1 MNTPI
6 IQYILSHYRPVLEI
20 SIMTV
25 FFYFILVFIR
35 GTRAVQVVK
44 GLIVLAFIF
53 FLAQKLH
60 LVTINWLLT
69 RFFAFS
75 IIACL
80 IIFQPEL
87 RRALATLGRR
97 PFFSPYIV
105 EEEVIDAVVNSVGT
119 LAAKKIGALIAIER
133 YTGLRNYVDSGVKLD
148 AKISGELIHT
158 IFMPSTPLH
167 DGGVIIQG
175 DRIAAAACLFPLS
188 QKPILNRSL
197 GTRHRAAI
205 GLTEETDAVVIIVS
219 EETGTISVALEEK
232 IIRDFDEMSLK
243 KKLKE
248 ILVKNKETPEK
259 KA

>member
-1 MNTPI
+1 MNTSI
-6 IQYILSHYRPVLEI
+6 AQFILSHYRPVLEI

-25 FFYFILVFIR
+25 FFYFIFIFIR

-44 GLIVLAFIF
+44 GLIVLVFIF

-75 IIACL
+75 IIACI

-87 RRALATLGRR
+87 RKALATLGRR

-105 EEEVIDAVVNSVGT
+105 EEEVIDAVVNAIGT
-119 LAAKKIGALIAIER
+119 LAAKKIGSLVAIER

-148 AKISGELIHT
+148 AQISSELIHT
-158 IFMPSTPLH
+158 VFMPNTPLH

-175 DRIAAAACLFPLS
+175 DRVAAAACLFPLS
-188 QKPILNRSL
+188 QKPNLNRSL

-232 IIRDFDEMSLK
+232 IVRDFDEMSLK

-248 ILVKNKETPEK
+248 ILVKDKEPPKK